1 MNDQDRRTELEKLEA
16 GDVYCFLDPEVVAR
30 KESAVVA
37 CRRFNDADPADVEGQ
52 TRILRELFGSA
63 GASLSV
69 QQPFR
74 CDYGPNIHV
83 GDGFLANYNVTILD
97 IAPVVIGHHVM
108 IGPNT
113 LITTV
118 GHPLDPAGRRKKLG
132 QASPVHIGND
142 VWLGGNVVVLPG
154 AAIGNNVVVAAGAV
168 VSKDIPDNCVVGG
181 APARTLRELNARKT
195 E

>member
-1 MNDQDRRTELEKLEA
+1 
-16 GDVYCFLDPEVVAR
+16 VAR

-37 CRRFNDADPADVEGQ
+37 CRKFNDADPADVEGQ

-118 GHPLDPAGRRKKLG
+118 GHPLDPAGRREKLG

-181 APARTLRELNARKT
+181 VPARTLRELNARKT
-195 E
+195 D

>member
-74 CDYGPNIHV
+74 CDYGP
-83 GDGFLANYNVTILD
+83 T
-97 IAPVVIGHHVM
+97 
-108 IGPNT
+108 
-113 LITTV
+113 
-118 GHPLDPAGRRKKLG
+118 LDPAGRRKKLG

-181 APARTLRELNARKT
+181 VPARTLREHNARKT

>member
-1 MNDQDRRTELEKLEA
+1 MNDQDGRTELEKLEA

-63 GASLSV
+63 GANLSV

-132 QASPVHIGND
+132 QASPVHI
-142 VWLGGNVVVLPG
+142 
-154 AAIGNNVVVAAGAV
+154 VVVAAGAV

-181 APARTLRELNARKT
+181 VPARTLRELNARKT